1 MCAFTACIRF
11 LRRRGPAGLRSLLFF
26 GYSVVIFAPPCS
38 LSQTWKHS
46 CSNGW
51 THTLPQTRP
60 KTTWK
65 SRMRAGMLPS
75 PKESHTAAH
84 KGKQGVLLCRGARQ
98 YSKPEESDVHLRLLS
113 RAKAGTHSA
122 LLKGSHT
129 AAHTPKQG
137 ASLPRPQCGFVLP
150 AKSPPKEQPE
160 KADARLWRASASSGV
175 AAPLDCATLF
185 SICPCCISHARR
197 TGISALTR

>member
-1 MCAFTACIRF
+1 MPFSC
-11 LRRRGPAGLRSLLFF
+11 SFF
-26 GYSVVIFAPPCS
+26 GALEV
-38 LSQTWKHS
+38 
-46 CSNGW
+46 CSNLLKIGLKSFSG
-51 THTLPQTRP
+51 TGMRPLPE
-60 KTTWK
+60 
-65 SRMRAGMLPS
+65 G
-75 PKESHTAAH
+75 SHTAAH
-84 KGKQGVLLCRGARQ
+84 KGKQGGLLCRGARQ

-175 AAPLDCATLF
+175 AAPLDCATIF